1 MIGPKMYNSNGSDV
15 DDPYGSTKLHKDMT
29 DALNLMVWAA
39 EFPDGKPGY
48 ALWHLFPPEVTAIIQ
63 QFLYVD
69 EGFPESGDLINGQ
82 CVYLNKGLLECLHQK
97 RGVRPHVVYQY
108 PGQAVFIPVGWAH
121 QVYFFPCV
129 KYFTHGHC
137 SQVGNKSD
145 AIKIACDFISLQ
157 NLVEMSCVSS
167 ELREHRLTSQ
177 WGKDIL
183 ALYDT
188 LYHAYRSFPT
198 VLETISRQQHVLHTS
213 NDQDPCEI
221 SPEVSTMA
229 VDLHPP
235 GASAMEVDNPPS
247 TSREVSAMGI
257 NNSPLP
263 HTSHTP
269 PGRLQKLQLRHLNQK
284 QKRMDAILEER
295 AANPGKEF
303 ICPLCPGDSYF
314 NRGGLLCHMCI
325 PFVLLI

>member
-39 EFPDGKPGY
+39 KFPDGKPGY
-48 ALWHLFPPEVTAIIQ
+48 ALWHLFPPTVTGILQ
-63 QFLYVD
+63 QFLHED
-69 EGFPESGDLINGQ
+69 EGFCESGDLINGQ
-82 CVYLNKGLLECLHQK
+82 HAYLNIGMLERLHQK
-97 RGVRPHVVYQY
+97 YGVRPHVVYQY
-108 PGQAVFIPVGWAH
+108 SGQAVFIPAGWAH

-129 KYFTHGHC
+129 KYLTHGNC

-157 NLVEMSCVSS
+157 NLAETCHVAS

-177 WGKDIL
+177 WGEDIL

-198 VLETISRQQHVLHTS
+198 VLETISHQQHIHTS
-213 NDQDPCEI
+213 HGQDPHPKSS
-221 SPEVSTMA
+221 SPEV
-229 VDLHPP
+229 
-235 GASAMEVDNPPS
+235 SAMEVDNPPPAS
-247 TSREVSAMGI
+247 EEVFAMVI
-257 NNSPLP
+257 DNSPLP
-263 HTSHTP
+263 RTSHTP
-269 PGRLQKLQLRHLNQK
+269 PGRLRKLELRHLNQK
-284 QKRMDAILEER
+284 QKRRDAILEER
-295 AANPGKEF
+295 AAEPGKDF

-314 NRGGLLCHMCI
+314 NRSGLFCHMCVS
-325 PFVLLI
+325 FVLV